1 MTKPLPPP
9 LLPPE
14 APFYS
19 RDWRPRS
26 ELLDTVV
33 PLLYYF
39 LSAAACADSAWGM
52 LMCAEWGVRGGTM
65 PADLYEK
72 FVRQL
77 RPDPNDAEMSDNTMW
92 VWRCFEPRAV
102 HEGLRFRGLFCMRHC
117 GFAGLNLGFAQSPSW
132 DPFYFVDRTV
142 MTLFLASACL
152 VYLNNGLLPAA
163 VIVFFFASLRSRVQ
177 GKGQAVLRA
186 MFRTLG
192 DAAQEDGM
200 ELTEAEK
207 AQATST
213 GTARHSE
220 AWKKSI
226 LAAKAKSLKRQNT
239 RSFSQEAAGASDM
252 TA

>member
-1 MTKPLPPP
+1 MDPQRMARRYRQLQGSQTVEENDSDVEAGSSRGGINFKRAMHDEKVTGVLSIMNPMFSAQRYEKKGRETEGFKLAVIQWSSAYAVAYSLMMTIAFALLMTKPLPPP

-102 HEGLRFRGLFCMRHC
+102 HEGLRFRGLFCLRHC
-117 GFAGLNLGFAQSPSW
+117 GFPGLNLGFAQSPSW
-132 DPFYFVDRTV
+132 
-142 MTLFLASACL
+142 
-152 VYLNNGLLPAA
+152 
-163 VIVFFFASLRSRVQ
+163 
-177 GKGQAVLRA
+177 
-186 MFRTLG
+186 
-192 DAAQEDGM
+192 
-200 ELTEAEK
+200 
-207 AQATST
+207 
-213 GTARHSE
+213 
-220 AWKKSI
+220 
-226 LAAKAKSLKRQNT
+226 
-239 RSFSQEAAGASDM
+239 
-252 TA
+252 